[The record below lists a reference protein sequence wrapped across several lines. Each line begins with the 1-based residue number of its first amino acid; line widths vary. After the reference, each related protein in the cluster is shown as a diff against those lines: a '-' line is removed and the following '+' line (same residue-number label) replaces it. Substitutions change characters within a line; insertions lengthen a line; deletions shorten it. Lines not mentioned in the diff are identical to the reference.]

1 MVEQRTRAVGQI
13 GGIVLLLDVAQVAQH
28 RGDVAGPARQHGL
41 EQQAHLRHGQ
51 GRAFFP
57 PSGAAPAPGSDG
69 RGRRA

>member
-1 MVEQRTRAVGQI
+1 MPVEGARAVGQI
-13 GGIVLLLDVAQVAQH
+13 GGIVLLLDIAQMAQH
-28 RGDVAGPARQHGL
+28 RGDGARSARQHGL